1 MIPIRDLFES
11 HLTVSNLERSMA
23 FYGSV
28 LGLEVARFDA
38 ELKAAFYWIGERG
51 DSMLG
56 LWEAGATPLR
66 TNLHLAFRADL
77 AHVLDAPRRLRML
90 TSSRLISPAI
100 KPRGSRAGMDAGC
113 VRLFS

>member
-28 LGLEVARFDA
+28 LGLEVAHFDA

-51 DSMLG
+51 DSMIG
-56 LWEAGATPLR
+56 LWEAGAAPLR
-66 TNLHLAFRADL
+66 MNLHLAFRADL
-77 AHVLDAPRRLRML
+77 ADVLDAPRHLR
-90 TSSRLISPAI
+90 
-100 KPRGSRAGMDAGC
+100 DAGIQA
-113 VRLFS
+113 LDFSGNQTEEAVVLAW